1 MAAAWLRFRG
11 LRFGVQ
17 VACWLLFFPLVA
29 ALAIT
34 RGQREPASRV
44 VAGIVVLVVTVP
56 IWLAAIF
63 GANDPGDGEI
73 AGPAP
78 VEATQ
83 DVAPEAIPEPEPAP
97 SEEPV

>member
-63 GANDPGDGEI
+63 GANDPGDGEVP
-73 AGPAP
+73 GPAP